1 MDYKPLQWRCKMA
14 IPSEKD
20 IELPL
25 LQEIQAAGGEA
36 RPIDLYDSVARHFPR
51 LTQADREARYQRTD
65 DLIWQNRVRFARN
78 DLIKKGE
85 LDSSDWG
92 IWQITDRGRARL
104 GVIPSRDRVIIFDT
118 TLRDGEQA
126 AGGSLNIQEKLE
138 IARQLERLGVDV
150 IEAGFPVTS
159 PGDFEAVRLIA
170 QEVRSPVICVLTH
183 ADLKAV
189 DQSWEA
195 VKGARQPRIHIVLSS
210 SDIHLFYQLRKS
222 RDEIL
227 EMSCSTVAR
236 ARKYCDDVEFSAMDA
251 SRTEPEYI
259 YKILEAVIESGAT
272 TVNIPDTV
280 GYAMPD
286 AFGSLIEGAF
296 KNVPNIHRAIVS
308 VHCHNDLGLAVANSL
323 EALRRG
329 ARQVECTI
337 NGIGERA
344 GNASLEEIV
353 MAIKTRQDFFNLTTN
368 IDTTQIYK
376 TSRLVSELT
385 GFPVQPNKA
394 IVGANAFRHSSG
406 LHIDGV
412 IKLPLNYEIMDPKS
426 VGIPASSLVLG
437 KTSGRH
443 AFTERLAEL
452 GYSLSEENF
461 SRAFAAFKELA
472 DKKKDVT
479 DKDIESLV
487 AEEQRTLSEFY
498 HLDRIQVTCGDRG
511 MPTAAIRL
519 TAPDGQVLA
528 DAALGTG
535 PVDAVYQAINRL
547 VGVPNVLTE
556 FSVKSVTEGIDA
568 IGEVLIR
575 IESEGVTYTG
585 RGADTDIIVA
595 SAKAYINALNRL
607 LSAKKAGSKSS

>member
-1 MDYKPLQWRCKMA
+1 M
-14 IPSEKD
+14 
-20 IELPL
+20 
-25 LQEIQAAGGEA
+25 
-36 RPIDLYDSVARHFPR
+36 
-51 LTQADREARYQRTD
+51 
-65 DLIWQNRVRFARN
+65 
-78 DLIKKGE
+78 
-85 LDSSDWG
+85 
-92 IWQITDRGRARL
+92 
-104 GVIPSRDRVIIFDT
+104 DRVIIFDT
-118 TLRDGEQA
+118 TLRDGGQA
-126 AGGSLNIQEKLE
+126 AGGSLNIREKLE

-159 PGDFEAVRLIA
+159 PGDLEAVKLIA
-170 QEVRSPVICVLTH
+170 KEVRTPVICVLTH
-183 ADLKAV
+183 AVLDAV
-189 DQSWEA
+189 DQTWEA
-195 VKGARQPRIHIVLSS
+195 IKGAERPRIHIVLSA

-227 EMSCSTVAR
+227 QMSCDTVAR

-259 YKILEAVIESGAT
+259 YQIMKEVIDAGAT

-280 GYAMPD
+280 GYAMPEQ
-286 AFGSLIEGAF
+286 FGDLIDGVF
-296 KNVPNIHRAIVS
+296 KKVPNIYRAVVS

-323 EALRRG
+323 EAVKRG
-329 ARQVECTI
+329 ARQVEGTI

-344 GNASLEEIV
+344 GNASLEEII
-353 MAIKTRQDFFNLTTN
+353 MALKTRQDFFNLTTN

-385 GFPVQPNKA
+385 GFPVQLNKA
-394 IVGANAFRHSSG
+394 IVGGNAFRHSSG
-406 LHIDGV
+406 LHIDGM
-412 IKLPLNYEIMDPKS
+412 IKEAKTFEIMDPKS

-443 AFTERLAEL
+443 AFQERLAEL
-452 GYSLSEENF
+452 GYSLSGEDFN
-461 SRAFAAFKELA
+461 RAFAAFKELA

-479 DKDIESLV
+479 DKDIESIV
-487 AEEQRTLSEFY
+487 AEEKRTVSEIY
-498 HLDRIQVTCGDRG
+498 HLDRIQVTCGDKG
-511 MPTAAIRL
+511 VPTAAVRL
-519 TAPDGQVLA
+519 TGPKGEARE

-535 PVDAVYQAINRL
+535 PVDAVYKAINRL

-575 IESEGVTYTG
+575 IESDGVTYTG

-595 SAKAYINALNRL
+595 SAKAYMNALNRL
-607 LSAKKAGSKSS
+607 LSAKRNAG